1 MASND
6 PTDTGGLFVGRRPG
20 TSPLRYRARP
30 HRAGERRRRVDSLL
44 AAAILTLETLV
55 LMTLW
60 GPQPL
65 VWLWVGSQMDFI
77 ADSVEVGIMVAFAG
91 MCATL
96 MLTLWVARVLDN
108 AWKLAR
114 RAAGHDQKQGAL
126 ERIFIVSV
134 LFGLTAFCIYFFLIE
149 GPGSS
154 LYSPQAN

>member
-6 PTDTGGLFVGRRPG
+6 PTDTGGLFIGRRPG
-20 TSPLRYRARP
+20 TAPLRYRLRP
-30 HRAGERRRRVDSLL
+30 RRAGRGRQRFDGFVAGLIL
-44 AAAILTLETLV
+44 ALETFV
-55 LMTLW
+55 LMSLW

-65 VWLWVGSQMDFI
+65 AWLWVGSQMDFL
-77 ADSVEVGIMVAFAG
+77 ADSVEVGIAVAFVG
-91 MCATL
+91 MVATL

-114 RAAGHDQKQGAL
+114 RAAGHDQKRGAL
-126 ERIFIVSV
+126 ERIFVVSV
-134 LFGLTAFCIYFFLIE
+134 ALGLTAFCIYFFVIQ

>member
-20 TSPLRYRARP
+20 TAPLRYRARP
-30 HRAGERRRRVDSLL
+30 RRAGQGRRRFDGLVAGVLL
-44 AAAILTLETLV
+44 ALETLV

-65 VWLWVGSQMDFI
+65 AWLWVGSQMDFI
-77 ADSVEVGIMVAFAG
+77 ADSVEVGIVVAFAG

-96 MLTLWVARVLDN
+96 MVTLWVARVLDN

-114 RAAGHDQKQGAL
+114 RAAGHEQKRGAL
-126 ERIFIVSV
+126 ERIFVVSV
-134 LFGLTAFCIYFFLIE
+134 ALGLAAFCVYFFLIQ